1 MASRS
6 PRLTALKYHSI
17 VSSAVC
23 AACTR
28 SIDAAAKLCP
38 YCGADPQTGE
48 RLDTQALLQEVFQP
62 KTLSKSESVLEYA
75 RQRQGIVVAGSIVV
89 ALLLLWGI
97 HSFVTMRN
105 ASAVSDAPAVPLTEI
120 TDIADLHDESAPVPL
135 PELDFPYD
143 GRPQTMR
150 TFIVERGAIAPA
162 PAPVAGGAAVPPAA
176 GTPPV
181 GGTQP
186 GATAP
191 SAPTA
196 PPQTRTR

>member
-1 MASRS
+1 M
-6 PRLTALKYHSI
+6 
-17 VSSAVC
+17 SSAVC

-62 KTLSKSESVLEYA
+62 KTLTKSESVLEYA
-75 RQRQGIVVAGSIVV
+75 RQRQGIVIGGSIVV
-89 ALLLLWGI
+89 ALVLLWGI

-120 TDIADLHDESAPVPL
+120 TDIADLHDDSAPVPL

-150 TFIVERGAIAPA
+150 TFILERGAVAPA
-162 PAPVAGGAAVPPAA
+162 APVPTPATGAAAAAAAPPAGGPP
-176 GTPPV
+176 
-181 GGTQP
+181 P
-186 GATAP
+186 GATTPATP
-191 SAPTA
+191 QA